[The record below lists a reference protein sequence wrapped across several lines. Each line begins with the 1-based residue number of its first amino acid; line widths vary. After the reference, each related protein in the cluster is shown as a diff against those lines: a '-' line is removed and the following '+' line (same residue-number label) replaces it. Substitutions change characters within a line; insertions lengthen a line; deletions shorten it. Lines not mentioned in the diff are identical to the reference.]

1 MNIAVIFAGGVGQR
15 MHSGSTPKQFL
26 KLRGKPIIVYT
37 IEHFQNS
44 ASIDGIILV
53 SLEDWIPYCEELT
66 EKYGLSK
73 ISAII
78 PGGDTGFASIGNGL
92 RKASELYPDDSIV
105 LIHDGVRPLID
116 AKLIESDI
124 DSVKKYGSAI
134 TVSESIE
141 TIVVLNESIVSDIID
156 RKQCQIAKA
165 PQCFYLK
172 DILYYHDRAIADGF
186 DNFIDSASLM
196 HHYGVELHTVIG
208 PSDNIKITTPSDF
221 FAFKA
226 FVELKENSEIFG
238 A

>member
-73 ISAII
+73 VSAII

-92 RKASELYPDDSIV
+92 R
-105 LIHDGVRPLID
+105 
-116 AKLIESDI
+116 
-124 DSVKKYGSAI
+124 
-134 TVSESIE
+134 
-141 TIVVLNESIVSDIID
+141 
-156 RKQCQIAKA
+156 
-165 PQCFYLK
+165 
-172 DILYYHDRAIADGF
+172 
-186 DNFIDSASLM
+186 
-196 HHYGVELHTVIG
+196 
-208 PSDNIKITTPSDF
+208 
-221 FAFKA
+221 
-226 FVELKENSEIFG
+226 
-238 A
+238 